1 MFDLLMY
8 HSFYLQEQNHVTTL
22 HYAGIIKNNIAS
34 QLFVASFISNL
45 FRTHNAASLLNMES
59 IVSFGLT

>member
-1 MFDLLMY
+1 MY
-8 HSFYLQEQNHVTTL
+8 HSFYLQEQNHVTML
-22 HYAGIIKNNIAS
+22 HYTGIIKNNIAS

-45 FRTHNAASLLNMES
+45 FSTHNATSFLNTES